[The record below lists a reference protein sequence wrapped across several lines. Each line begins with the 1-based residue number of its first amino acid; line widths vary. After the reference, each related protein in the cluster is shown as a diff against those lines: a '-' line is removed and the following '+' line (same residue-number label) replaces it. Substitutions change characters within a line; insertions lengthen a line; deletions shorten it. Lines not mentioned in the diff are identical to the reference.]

1 MGNTS
6 SFLKMASVKKHL
18 PLLQLIR
25 VAKPKLRKSILSNC
39 DLELI
44 QTIDECIFNTLNGNI
59 QLTESEKKNLKK
71 FKCVLRKV
79 LNAKGGLNNKKKI
92 ISQSGG
98 SFLPTLLQPI
108 VAAGVAQF
116 LNKEK

>member
-1 MGNTS
+1 
-6 SFLKMASVKKHL
+6 MASVKKHL
-18 PLLQLIR
+18 PILQLIQ

-44 QTIDECIFNTLNGNI
+44 KTIDECIYNTLNGNI
-59 QLTESEKKNLKK
+59 RLTGSEKEKLKK
-71 FKCVLRKV
+71 FKSVLRKV
-79 LNAKGGLNNKKKI
+79 LKAKGGLNNKKKI

-98 SFLPTLLQPI
+98 TFLPTLLQPI

-116 LNKEK
+116 LNQK